1 MSDVGLVQ
9 KTVWI
14 LRVVAAHPQGVGLSD
29 VSREASIPKATC
41 HRILTLL
48 EQENW
53 LTVDRE
59 THRYRVSLG
68 LLFLVGGLLD
78 QEAAYGHAQSVL
90 RELSEATRETA
101 GLDQLAPPSVMVV
114 AQVQGPHLISH
125 AMKPVPRTLPVWTTS
140 TGKTLLAWQD
150 EKAAREQFGED
161 FQQHQPHD
169 HVDLNAFFKYL
180 GEVRERG
187 YGYAFNELEPGA
199 AAVAAP
205 VHVGDQ
211 VPYAIWIGGP
221 SFRLT
226 RERIPTLAGQVIDA
240 ANRLGKI
247 LEISGGSLQRADS
260 DR

>member
-9 KTVWI
+9 KTVWV
-14 LRVVAAHPQGVGLSD
+14 LRTVAAHPQGVGLSG
-29 VSREASIPKATC
+29 VARESGLPKATC
-41 HRILTLL
+41 HRILTIL
-48 EQENW
+48 ERENL
-53 LTVDRE
+53 LTVDPE

-78 QEAAYGHAQSVL
+78 QEAAYGHAQEIL
-90 RELSEATRETA
+90 RDLAEETQETA

-150 EKAAREQFGED
+150 EKDVRERFGDD
-161 FQQHQPHD
+161 FAEHPPHD
-169 HVDLNAFFKYL
+169 HVDLDAFCKHL
-180 GEVRERG
+180 AAVREQG

-205 VHVGDQ
+205 VRVGDE

-226 RERIPTLAGQVIDA
+226 RERIPQLAERVVA
-240 ANRLGKI
+240 AADRLAKI
-247 LEISGGSLQRADS
+247 LEYSGRPTLDKG
-260 DR
+260 